1 MNISIKITL
10 TLASVIAFSQLAHGA
25 LWTAGHGDLGI
36 GYEDGALE
44 PHWHLGEDNESVTLG
59 GSSGPL
65 GPEGAEY
72 EAGDITPVT
81 SLTQVIGGSSYYVF
95 QQLKML
101 RFPSSVLALKN

>member
-1 MNISIKITL
+1 MINSVKIS
-10 TLASVIAFSQLAHGA
+10 LALVSALAFVQLAHGA

-44 PHWHLGEDNESVTLG
+44 PHWHLGEDNESVTLD

-72 EAGDITPVT
+72 EADAITPVT
-81 SLTQVIGGSSYYVF
+81 SLIQSIDGFSYYVF
-95 QQLKML
+95 PATENATVPFIGFGKT
-101 RFPSSVLALKN
+101 